1 MNTMEQLKVGEGIA
15 AVQLPP
21 VTPDVLVQY
30 AEASGDH
37 NPIHLDEDE
46 AKRLGLPGIIAHGM
60 WTMGNLAKLFT
71 PYYEEGFLQDYQIRF
86 RGMVF
91 LGDIVTLQAKL
102 ESKDDQLL
110 TFSVSASNQSGADV
124 LKGKAIFKLTH

>member
-1 MNTMEQLKVGEGIA
+1 MNMMERLQAGEGIEPI
-15 AVQLPP
+15 QLSP
-21 VTPDVLVQY
+21 VTPEILIEY

-37 NPIHLDEDE
+37 NPIHLDEKE
-46 AKRLGLPGIIAHGM
+46 AKQLGLPGIIAHGM

-91 LGDIVTLQAKL
+91 LGDIITLQAEL
-102 ESKDDQLL
+102 MSKNDRLL
-110 TFSVSASNQSGADV
+110 TFQVSAVNQHGIDV
-124 LKGKAIFKLTH
+124 LKGKAVFKLFH

>member
-15 AVQLPP
+15 PVQLPP

-37 NPIHLDEDE
+37 NPIHLNEDE

-110 TFSVSASNQSGADV
+110 TFQVSASNQSGADV
-124 LKGKAIFKLTH
+124 LKGKAIFRLAQ

>member
-1 MNTMEQLKVGEGIA
+1 MNTIEQLEIGEGINPIE
-15 AVQLPP
+15 LPP
-21 VTPDVLVQY
+21 VIPEMLVRY

-71 PYYEEGFLQDYQIRF
+71 PYYEEGFLSDYQIRF

-91 LGDIVTLQAKL
+91 LGDVITFRAKL
-102 ESKDDQLL
+102 ESREDRLL
-110 TFSVSASNQSGADV
+110 RFQVSATNHHGMDV
-124 LKGKAIFKLTH
+124 LNGKAIFKLAD

>member
-1 MNTMEQLKVGEGIA
+1 MNMMERLQAGEGIDP
-15 AVQLPP
+15 VQLSP
-21 VTPDVLVQY
+21 VTPEVLTEY

-37 NPIHLDEDE
+37 NPIHLDEKE
-46 AKRLGLPGIIAHGM
+46 AKQLGLPGIIAHGM

-91 LGDIVTLQAKL
+91 LGDIITLQAEL
-102 ESKDDQLL
+102 MSKNDRLL
-110 TFSVSASNQSGADV
+110 TFQVSAVNQHGIDV
-124 LKGKAIFKLTH
+124 LKGKAVFKLFH